1 VLAALVLGSAAKAA
15 GSPFDN
21 LNTAPEGPW
30 QIMYEGGL
38 NEVGD
43 QVYGDKAEITDVRI
57 TVFHIIRLFLGFLGM
72 IFIVLVVYAGWLW
85 MTAGGNEE
93 RVTQAKDL
101 IKNATIGLVVILL
114 AYSITLLITET
125 ILRSINSGT

>member
-1 VLAALVLGSAAKAA
+1 MLVVGPAVKAA

-21 LNTAPEGPW
+21 LNTSPTGPW

-72 IFIVLVVYAGWLW
+72 IFLVIVVYAGFCW
-85 MTAGGNEE
+85 MTAGGNAEQ
-93 RVTQAKDL
+93 VTEAKEL
-101 IKNATIGLVVILL
+101 IKNAVIGLAVILL
-114 AYSITLLITET
+114 AYSITLLVTET
-125 ILRSINSGT
+125 ILRSIKE